1 MPRRLVL
8 AAFLSF
14 FIFFLLASAILYL
27 LLGCFSY
34 DFIFFPLFLLPLLSL
49 PEVSA
54 CLCFHAKTFTF
65 STYAC
70 SSLSSHFLS
79 YPHSHCEAMW
89 AQMLHSVPPPF
100 SMWSCEKPREPRRM
114 HRSCQAPHLH
124 NSSLWTQQ
132 QTTQR
137 DSKNTFCW
145 PMLSGTLLSNGSGWA
160 QLRSECWNGVGVKV
174 GVKSIKVI
182 WLLFYIIAFVTL
194 SAAFSRRLP
203 KISPAGQLG
212 ISLSVSTLLW
222 SRDANASVSGA
233 QTVLCFP
240 ARSFCRVVIRD
251 FARMCPTE
259 IRSR

>member
-14 FIFFLLASAILYL
+14 FFFFLLASAILYL

-34 DFIFFPLFLLPLLSL
+34 DFIFPPCFCYLCFLYLKFLPAFVFTPKHSLSPLLCLLLSL
-49 PEVSA
+49 
-54 CLCFHAKTFTF
+54 L
-65 STYAC
+65 
-70 SSLSSHFLS
+70 HFPS
-79 YPHSHCEAMW
+79 YPHSHCEATW

-132 QTTQR
+132 QTTQT

-160 QLRSECWNGVGVKV
+160 QLRSECWNGVGVKA
-174 GVKSIKVI
+174 GVKSTKVI

-240 ARSFCRVVIRD
+240 ARSYCRVVIRD
-251 FARMCPTE
+251 FGRMCPTE

>member
-1 MPRRLVL
+1 MISYFSPVFVTS
-8 AAFLSF
+8 AFSTWSF
-14 FIFFLLASAILYL
+14 CL
-27 LLGCFSY
+27 
-34 DFIFFPLFLLPLLSL
+34 PLFSHQNIHFLHS
-49 PEVSA
+49 
-54 CLCFHAKTFTF
+54 
-65 STYAC
+65 YAC

-145 PMLSGTLLSNGSGWA
+145 PMLSGRLLSNGSGWA

-240 ARSFCRVVIRD
+240 ARSYCRVVIRD